1 MKYLHW
7 LFPALIALLLIGFS
21 DKPLA
26 QIERTTAPSAPPIY
40 AQLEATLPTL
50 QDSIAETATA
60 SYHPERGVNFTAD
73 IIRPIDPSKP
83 AHISARD
90 WAIFHLETAGQQLA
104 LPALNEDDAITMNL
118 RYYDHDVGRL
128 RYLVIESDP
137 TSNRYAIWLD
147 GSAWVDE
154 TANR

>member
-1 MKYLHW
+1 MKALHW

-26 QIERTTAPSAPPIY
+26 QIERTNAPATPPIY
-40 AQLEATLPTL
+40 AQLEAYLPAL

-60 SYHPERGVNFTAD
+60 SYHPERGILFTAD
-73 IIRPIDPSKP
+73 IIRPIDQSKP

-90 WAIFHLETAGQQLA
+90 WAIFHLETAGQQLSIKEDTA
-104 LPALNEDDAITMNL
+104 LTMNL

-128 RYLVIESDP
+128 RYISIETTP
-137 TSNRYAIWLD
+137 QSNTYTIWLD
-147 GSAWVDE
+147 GSPWQE
-154 TANR
+154 E